1 MYKRDDENTQDIRC
15 STAPL
20 TAGDVA
26 FVAFLRDLGGM
37 PRCCTGGAAAAV
49 WAGLAEGVT
58 GHVGTAVRRSRSTAL
73 RYSGSRR
80 GQHNR

>member
-1 MYKRDDENTQDIRC
+1 VFKRDDEHAQDIRC

-20 TAGDVA
+20 AAGDVA

-73 RYSGSRR
+73 HCTGSRR
-80 GQHNR
+80 GPHNR